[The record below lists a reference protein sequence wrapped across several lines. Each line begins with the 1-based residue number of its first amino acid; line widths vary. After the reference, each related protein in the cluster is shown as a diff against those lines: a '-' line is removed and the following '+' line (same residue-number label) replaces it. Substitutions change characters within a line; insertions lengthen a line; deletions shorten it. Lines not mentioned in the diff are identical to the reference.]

1 MKKSI
6 AILCILFLSITKT
19 FALELSES
27 EQQTITETK
36 SKLWLLKYEKN
47 INWYYDVKNLL
58 EEKIP
63 TLQDE
68 KQVFFLT
75 EFKNEIGYIIDSYK
89 PSNYDEILYKE
100 EEIKETEISPDNKK
114 TFFDTY
120 GKNIVYKNKLREW
133 CTKHFDFVDEIAK
146 RNDFPTALIIAT
158 WSKESNCGLFNPYNW
173 WWPFQITSQY
183 HTPGEISLEEMW
195 EKIQQY
201 IDFSKGKIGYYN
213 SNKKYKQR
221 FWDKN
226 IELSYSKYT
235 LRDLQLYSV
244 LYNGITSTTN
254 IENNKFA
261 NGNLNASIPSDTD
274 GIVTLFL
281 KILNWQIENNK

>member
-27 EQQTITETK
+27 EKQSIVETK
-36 SKLWLLKYEKN
+36 SKLWLLKHDKN
-47 INWYYDVKNLL
+47 INWYYNVKSLL

-75 EFKNEIGYIIDSYK
+75 EFKNEITYIIDSYK
-89 PSNYDEILYKE
+89 PENYDEIFYKE
-100 EEIKETEISPDNKK
+100 EPKNPETWTESKK
-114 TFFDTY
+114 AFFDTY
-120 GKNIVYKNKLREW
+120 GKNIVQKNKLREG
-133 CTKHFDFVDEIAK
+133 CTKYFDFVDEIAQQ
-146 RNDFPTALIIAT
+146 NNFPTALIIAT
-158 WSKESNCGLFNPYNW
+158 WSKESNCGLFNPYNG

-183 HTPGEISLEEMW
+183 HTPGEITLEEMGD
-195 EKIQQY
+195 KIQKY
-201 IDFSKGKIGYYN
+201 IDFSKGKIAYYN

-221 FWDKN
+221 FWEKN

-244 LYNGITSTTN
+244 LYNGITSSTN

-261 NGNLNASIPSDTD
+261 NGNLNTNIDSDTD